1 MATRRTFLHNTAAL
15 SAGVVLAQAQ
25 NAHAVEEPG
34 FVDKL
39 TGAVEDQKAFARIA
53 RAVVR
58 DLEMG
63 DDLSDAP
70 DQDVQDDES
79 QDDGDDA
86 AHRVVATVRLACAFR
101 NRAPLTRRD
110 DRPL

>member
-39 TGAVEDQKAFARIA
+39 TGADGKYAAGPLPFDHHASRLRAAMPAQK
-53 RAVVR
+53 
-58 DLEMG
+58 
-63 DDLSDAP
+63 
-70 DQDVQDDES
+70 
-79 QDDGDDA
+79 
-86 AHRVVATVRLACAFR
+86 LA
-101 NRAPLTRRD
+101 
-110 DRPL
+110 